1 MANDSPV
8 KRKSASEKS
17 LSPVGARIDE
27 ALAGRAPAWLAHQ
40 TGISSGSI
48 SEIRYGQMPGADR
61 AIRIAQALEV
71 PVEWLITGELPA
83 ARQLEA
89 DDSRWI
95 MAPHYTL
102 AQLAAA
108 DRGDPVDT
116 LPIHVDWLTPEARR
130 ADKVWLTDL
139 PAALADA
146 GAEAGDMILCSDADR
161 HDREGSYLYMMRDIA
176 MVRRFEGPALSMLRD
191 SGAKFDWR
199 AVEPPDL
206 RLVGRILGVMKLR
219 PI

>member
-1 MANDSPV
+1 M
-8 KRKSASEKS
+8 R
-17 LSPVGARIDE
+17 GTM
-27 ALAGRAPAWLAHQ
+27 PA
-40 TGISSGSI
+40 
-48 SEIRYGQMPGADR
+48 ADA
-61 AIRIAQALEV
+61 AIRIAQALDV
-71 PVEWLITGELPA
+71 PVEWLVTGDMPKGA
-83 ARQLEA
+83 ALLEGTEYLMVP
-89 DDSRWI
+89 R
-95 MAPHYTL
+95 YTL
-102 AQLAAA
+102 HQLAGAS
-108 DRGDPVDT
+108 RGDAVDT
-116 LPIHVDWLTPEARR
+116 LPIHPDWLTPEARR

-139 PAALADA
+139 PAALADV

-176 MVRRFEGPALSMLRD
+176 MVRRFEGPALNMLRD